1 MAGNNF
7 LVGIGNVLNASSITI
22 ETNNQAETNEEEG
35 DKNSQKAN
43 ATKVFAPSKRAY
55 FQILL
60 KRAFSLRPNDK
71 LTLYWDVS
79 KEVFVIYHLVVVVV
93 VVGGGGVRLNHR
105 TQKRLRCFLGGE
117 VIRLS
122 RKLVGRGVVNVFLS
136 HVDLNATSA
145 KYNFIRNFIEVPSN
159 NFFISSRMTRS
170 QIFSKLSFSTFLPS
184 DKSSRAKSVEPYR

>member
-71 LTLYWDVS
+71 LTLNWDVS

-93 VVGGGGVRLNHR
+93 RGGGVRLNHR

-122 RKLVGRGVVNVFLS
+122 RKLVERGVVNVFLS

>member
-79 KEVFVIYHLVVVVV
+79 KEVFVIYHLVVVV
-93 VVGGGGVRLNHR
+93 GWGGGVRLNHR

-122 RKLVGRGVVNVFLS
+122 RKLVGRGVVNVFSS

-170 QIFSKLSFSTFLPS
+170 QIFFKLSFSTFLPS
-184 DKSSRAKSVEPYR
+184 DKSSRAKSLEPYR

>member
-22 ETNNQAETNEEEG
+22 ETNNQVETNEEKG

-79 KEVFVIYHLVVVVV
+79 KEVFVIYHLVVVVGW
-93 VVGGGGVRLNHR
+93 GGG
-105 TQKRLRCFLGGE
+105 
-117 VIRLS
+117 
-122 RKLVGRGVVNVFLS
+122 
-136 HVDLNATSA
+136 SA
-145 KYNFIRNFIEVPSN
+145 KS
-159 NFFISSRMTRS
+159 
-170 QIFSKLSFSTFLPS
+170 
-184 DKSSRAKSVEPYR
+184 

>member
-1 MAGNNF
+1 MANKFQNISLSYRQDTTGIQMAGNNF

-60 KRAFSLRPNDK
+60 KRAFSLRSNDK

-93 VVGGGGVRLNHR
+93 GGGVRLNHR
-105 TQKRLRCFLGGE
+105 TQKRLRCFLWWGG
-117 VIRLS
+117 
-122 RKLVGRGVVNVFLS
+122 
-136 HVDLNATSA
+136 
-145 KYNFIRNFIEVPSN
+145 Y
-159 NFFISSRMTRS
+159 
-170 QIFSKLSFSTFLPS
+170 
-184 DKSSRAKSVEPYR
+184 